1 MAIDHADLDSLALP
15 PRKPYPSF
23 RLCTQRFQKTP
34 MLSNQIEKYEASH
47 TQRLNR
53 WVFLGI
59 LLLEWTQEKE
69 RDRFS
74 QPRPWPFQSNRIFL
88 ASCSPAE
95 LASAYLGNEVN
106 LLSRTKKVTIFTQQ
120 KNCPAKVNHLTSPTD
135 NALSIQLALEVAGY
149 FRVSDEKA
157 TEIISVVQVVVYKW
171 ESIAEKV
178 GIPKSERNAMAK
190 AFRY

>member
-1 MAIDHADLDSLALP
+1 M
-15 PRKPYPSF
+15 
-23 RLCTQRFQKTP
+23 
-34 MLSNQIEKYEASH
+34 
-47 TQRLNR
+47 
-53 WVFLGI
+53 
-59 LLLEWTQEKE
+59 
-69 RDRFS
+69 
-74 QPRPWPFQSNRIFL
+74 
-88 ASCSPAE
+88 
-95 LASAYLGNEVN
+95 
-106 LLSRTKKVTIFTQQ
+106 
-120 KNCPAKVNHLTSPTD
+120 NHLTSPTD